1 MREYV
6 MCAVEMNGEYAKM
19 HLADIPAEQWTVQP
33 EGVSMHPASIVA
45 HLVVCNDF
53 IQAGAGG
60 RPMLP
65 EAWAKFA
72 DSPDA
77 AAEPSDYPSKDE
89 LMSAFES
96 TRARLIEILE
106 QATPEQLAEATDEK
120 MREIIPT
127 QGALLVM
134 SLTIHDGIHLGQ
146 LSAWRKAM
154 GLPMHI

>member
-6 MCAVEMNGEYAKM
+6 MCAIGLNGEYAKM

-33 EGVSMHPASIVA
+33 EGLNMHPASIVA
-45 HLVVCNDF
+45 HLVACNDF
-53 IQAGAGG
+53 ILVGAGG
-60 RPMLP
+60 QPTLP

-72 DSPDA
+72 DCPDA
-77 AAEPSDYPSKDE
+77 AAEAADYPSKDE

-96 TRARLIEILE
+96 TRARLIEILQ
-106 QATPEQLAEATDEK
+106 QAAPEQLAEPTEEK

-134 SLTIHDGIHLGQ
+134 SLTIHDAIHLGQ
-146 LSAWRKAM
+146 LAAWRKAM
-154 GLPMHI
+154 GLPIHI